1 MTVLLFRKQ
10 AMAAAT
16 TETPVMALPPAP
28 VSWRILTS
36 FLALMAAISVTFV
49 TAAGYARK
57 ETAVGALAPLT
68 GAVQIVPVRAGI
80 VASLLV
86 KEGDRV
92 EAGQVLLT
100 LDSRQTLEGGG
111 TLEASLT
118 NALARQAKLLR
129 DQIAAEGR
137 KASSED
143 ARLASLIK
151 GTKSELEALRAERS
165 LQVERI
171 ALASERLETLR
182 GLRKGGY
189 VAKTDM
195 RTQEETWLSQRQSLV
210 ALDRQ
215 IAASEGDL
223 AQAWNQRDQIAPQ
236 SASKLAQLSSSL
248 ADLEQ
253 RQAEIT
259 ARGEQVVRSPVAGS
273 VSALQT
279 TVGRTVDPGR
289 SVMTLMPE
297 GAELRAELYVA
308 SRAIGFVAEGQRVR
322 LMYDAFPFQRFGA
335 YAGVVERVS
344 ATVFTPNDATGPV
357 TIKEPSY
364 RIVVRLDRQDVDAF
378 GQSVPL
384 QPDMTVQADI
394 VLEERSILEWLLEP
408 LYSARGRM

>member
-10 AMAAAT
+10 ALAAAT
-16 TETPVMALPPAP
+16 SETPVMALPPAP

-36 FLALMAAISVTFV
+36 FLALMAAISVVFV
-49 TAAGYARK
+49 AAAGYARK
-57 ETAVGALAPLT
+57 ETAVGALAPVT
-68 GAVQIVPVRAGI
+68 GAVQIVPVRAGV
-80 VASLLV
+80 VAQLPV
-86 KEGDRV
+86 KEGDRI

-118 NALARQAKLLR
+118 DALARQAKLLR
-129 DQIAAEGR
+129 EQIGAEDR
-137 KASSED
+137 KASAED

-151 GTKSELEALRAERS
+151 GTETELMALRAERA

-182 GLRKGGY
+182 GLRSSGY
-189 VAKTDM
+189 VAKTDL
-195 RTQEETWLSQRQSLV
+195 RSQEEVWLSQRQSLV

-215 IAASEGDL
+215 IAAAEGDL
-223 AQAWNQRDQIAPQ
+223 AQARNQRDQIAPQ
-236 SASKLAQLSSSL
+236 TVSKLAQLTSSL

-253 RQAEIT
+253 RQAEVT
-259 ARGEQVVRSPVAGS
+259 ARGEQVVRSPVAGR

-279 TVGRTVDPGR
+279 TVGRTVDPNR
-289 SVMTLMPE
+289 PVMTLMPE
-297 GAELRAELYVA
+297 GSELRAELYVA

-335 YAGVVERVS
+335 YSGVVDRVS

-357 TIKEPSY
+357 SIKEPSY
-364 RIVVRLDRQDVDAF
+364 RIVVRLARQDVDAF

-384 QPDMTVQADI
+384 QPDMTVKADI

>member
-1 MTVLLFRKQ
+1 MTVILFRKQ
-10 AMAAAT
+10 ALAAAT
-16 TETPVMALPPAP
+16 SETPVTALPPAP

-36 FLALMAAISVTFV
+36 FLALMAAISVAFV

-68 GAVQIVPVRAGI
+68 GAVQIVPVRAGV

-100 LDSRQTLEGGG
+100 LDSQQTLEDGG
-111 TLEASLT
+111 TLEASLID
-118 NALARQAKLLR
+118 ALDRQAKLLR
-129 DQIAAEGR
+129 DQIAAEDQ
-137 KASSED
+137 KASAED

-151 GTKSELEALRAERS
+151 GTETELVALRMERS

-171 ALASERLETLR
+171 ALASEQLETLR

-189 VAKTDM
+189 VAKTDL
-195 RTQEETWLSQRQSLV
+195 RLQEEIWLSQRQSLV

-223 AQAWNQRDQIAPQ
+223 AQARNQRDQIAPQ
-236 SASKLAQLSSSL
+236 TASKLAQLTSSL

-253 RQAEIT
+253 RQAEVT
-259 ARGEQVVRSPVAGS
+259 ARGEQVVRSPVAGR

-279 TVGRTVDPGR
+279 TVGRTVDPSR

-297 GAELRAELYVA
+297 GSELRAELYVA

-335 YAGVVERVS
+335 YSGTVERVS

-364 RIVVRLDRQDVDAF
+364 RIVVRLERQDVDAF

-394 VLEERSILEWLLEP
+394 VLEERSILEWVLEP